1 MYKLNASDYNS
12 FLSAHFTRE
21 SFFRCRN
28 FGSGDFIKLYNDF
41 KEDTSVTW
49 NLNPAVR
56 HTTGACVEE
65 NNCDWEKVT
74 LCAFNQTDTAGKVQ
88 YLGCMDERE
97 GTYKSASR
105 ECAKKTDLDE
115 EKILACYN
123 SDLGTELLEEAS
135 KVFNGQFPER
145 ATVPHTFVN
154 QKDTPPEFS
163 DLKSALCKAG
173 SAAKVCANFG
183 VANSTCVV

>member
-1 MYKLNASDYNS
+1 M
-12 FLSAHFTRE
+12 
-21 SFFRCRN
+21 
-28 FGSGDFIKLYNDF
+28 
-41 KEDTSVTW
+41 TW

-56 HTTGACVEE
+56 HPTGACVEE

-74 LCAFNQTDTAGKVQ
+74 LCAFNQTDNDGKVKF
-88 YLGCMDERE
+88 LGCMDERE
-97 GTYKSASR
+97 GTYKSASK

-123 SDLGTELLEEAS
+123 SELGTQLLEEAS

-145 ATVPHTFVN
+145 ASVPHTFVN
-154 QKDTPPEFS
+154 QKDTPPEFG

-173 SAAKVCANFG
+173 STAKACSNFG
-183 VANSTCVV
+183 VANSTCFV